1 MRSNA
6 GGNTIHDYDL
16 VLDNNEHL
24 IPKNWLDI
32 VDRDRLPS
40 LKITLKFRSK
50 KDKNSLALIVRERE
64 FQFAKKHTADSS
76 ASDNDGMSLA
86 TLRLIKLHLSY
97 CIF

>member
-1 MRSNA
+1 
-6 GGNTIHDYDL
+6 

-32 VDRDRLPS
+32 VVRDPLPL

-50 KDKNSLALIVRERE
+50 ADKTSLALIVRERE
-64 FQFAKKHTADSS
+64 FRFAEKYISDLS

-86 TLRLIKLHLSY
+86 TLMKADQVTSAISSLY
-97 CIF
+97 FD